1 MKIPD
6 VYSDWRVVFGL
17 ALLMLGIGNWV
28 IGWEKAQLYGQI
40 AATEWKT
47 AHGGAQA
54 FRSYDELGSDPD
66 GALAPLTAEER
77 EVSYARARM
86 DFYHATFLTGRV
98 LVFFGL
104 LFTCLGFLG
113 LIRND
118 GRRVVNRLNLRA
130 KAEEPSPR

>member
-1 MKIPD
+1 MKLPD

-17 ALLMLGIGNWV
+17 ALLILGIGNWV
-28 IGWEKAQLYGQI
+28 VGWEKAQLYGQL
-40 AATEWKT
+40 AATEWKSGS
-47 AHGGAQA
+47 GGSQA
-54 FRSYDELGSDPD
+54 YRSFDELGSDPD

-98 LVFFGL
+98 LVVIGL
-104 LFTCLGFLG
+104 IFTFLGFLG

-118 GRRVVNRLNLRA
+118 GRRAVTRLNLRP
-130 KAEEPSPR
+130 KAEEPLPR